1 MRISAKIDYA
11 CKALLEL
18 ALHWPNKEPL
28 PISVIAQ
35 KQGIPVQFLT
45 QILISL
51 KQLGYTESIRGK
63 NGGYLLA
70 KEPQRIGLDQLI
82 TDLGSIGYCS
92 ADHRSPAGQGN
103 TMDLVWEE
111 VDRAVVKALEEI
123 NYEEICRR
131 HRHKKNMV
139 TFDI

>member
-18 ALHWPNKEPL
+18 SLHWPNKEPL
-28 PISVIAQ
+28 PISVIAD

-70 KEPQRIGLDQLI
+70 KEPQSIGLDRLI
-82 TDLGSIGYCS
+82 TDLGSIGYCA
-92 ADHRSPAGQGN
+92 ADHRSATGKSHI
-103 TMDLVWEE
+103 MDLVWEE
-111 VDRAVVKALEEI
+111 VDQAVLKTLEEI

-131 HRHKKNMV
+131 HRDKKNLV